1 MFDDRKEQAEAIARA
16 QRNAA
21 AGLGLD
27 PRSQDRI
34 AARRRTHG
42 DNEADR
48 LAAAYRRLS
57 EAKRRR
63 TSPEQALR
71 LLERHEA
78 DQADQREHAEI
89 NGLEHDPSIF
99 GERN

>member
-1 MFDDRKEQAEAIARA
+1 MIDDRAEQAAAMDRAR
-16 QRNAA
+16 RNAA

-27 PRSQDRI
+27 TRTQDRI

-42 DNEADR
+42 DDAADR
-48 LAAAYRRLS
+48 LGDAYRRLS

-63 TSPEQALR
+63 TSPEQALQ
-71 LLERHEA
+71 LLARHEA

-89 NGLEHDPSIF
+89 NGLEHDPSTF
-99 GERN
+99 GE

>member
-1 MFDDRKEQAEAIARA
+1 MTDDRKEQAEAMARA
-16 QRNAA
+16 RRNAA
-21 AGLGLD
+21 AGLGLA
-27 PRSQDRI
+27 PGIQDRI
-34 AARRRTHG
+34 SIRRRTHG
-42 DNEADR
+42 DEAADR
-48 LAAAYRRLS
+48 LGAAYRRLS

-89 NGLEHDPSIF
+89 HGLEHDQSIF
-99 GERN
+99 GE